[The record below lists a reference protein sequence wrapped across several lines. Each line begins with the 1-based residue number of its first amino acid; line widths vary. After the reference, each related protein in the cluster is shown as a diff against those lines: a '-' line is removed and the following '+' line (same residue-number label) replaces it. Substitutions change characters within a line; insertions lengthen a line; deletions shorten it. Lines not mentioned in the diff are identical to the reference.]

1 MNQKRW
7 HKMKNS
13 IRTMSLELAREI
25 SDEVKRI
32 NERLQSGELSQAQIK
47 GQLEAK
53 RELNKERIKA
63 LGLTLIQGGKCD

>member
-1 MNQKRW
+1 
-7 HKMKNS
+7 MKNTL
-13 IRTMSLELAREI
+13 RQMSLELAREI

-32 NERLQSGELSQAQIK
+32 NERLQSGELSQSQIK